1 MSQRSRAC
9 FVSPSRFRHNQEMA
23 PPPLVSVIIDSY
35 NYGHFIEEAID
46 SILSQD
52 FPAEQMELLVIDDGS
67 TDDTAERVRKYG
79 DRVKYLYK
87 PNGGQAS
94 AFNVGFLHARGEIVA
109 LLDADDYYLPGKL
122 KRVVSEFAQHPDAGM
137 VYHRLQEYHTRT
149 GKRVDGYFTPISGK
163 VAASRD
169 ALLSYVLY
177 PTSALAFRRLAIAPL
192 LPIPER
198 LTIQAD
204 SHLTGLI
211 IFLAP
216 IVAVAESL
224 AVYRMHDTNLFHS
237 ASLVRDVDRTLRR
250 IATRE
255 ILVDDMK
262 AWLVASGRD
271 LSHPDL
277 HALFMQWRL
286 TQEGDEFQLDSP
298 GRLRLFRHLWQ
309 YNTYFRPRLTPRHL
323 AVNYAQAFASLLL
336 GYDHLDQFDV
346 WLRRAQRLVRPGR
359 SPKV

>member
-1 MSQRSRAC
+1 MSPQ
-9 FVSPSRFRHNQEMA
+9 
-23 PPPLVSVIIDSY
+23 PLVSVIIDSY
-35 NYGHFIEEAID
+35 NYGHYIEEAID
-46 SILSQD
+46 SVLSQD
-52 FPAEQMELLVIDDGS
+52 FPSEKMELLVVDDGS
-67 TDDTAERVRKYG
+67 TDDTAARVRKYG
-79 DRVKYLYK
+79 DRLKYFYK

-94 AFNVGFLHARGEIVA
+94 AFNMGCANAQGEIIA
-109 LLDADDYYLPGKL
+109 LLDADDYFLPGKL

-149 GKRVDGYFTPISGK
+149 GKRVEGYFTPVSGN

-177 PTSALAFRRLAIAPL
+177 PTSALAFRRLSIAPL

-198 LTIQAD
+198 LIIQAD

-216 IVAVAESL
+216 VVAVPESL
-224 AVYRMHDTNLFHS
+224 SVYRMHDNNLFHS
-237 ASLVRDVDRTLRR
+237 ASSELDETRTRRR

-255 ILVDDMK
+255 ILVDDLK
-262 AWLVASGRD
+262 AWLVASGKD
-271 LSHPDL
+271 LSDPDL

-286 TQEGDEFQLDSP
+286 TQEGDQFQLQTP

-323 AVNYAQAFASLLL
+323 AVNYVQAFASLLL
-336 GYDHLDQFDV
+336 GYDHLDRFDV
-346 WLRRAQRLVRPGR
+346 WLQRARRLVRPSR
-359 SPKV
+359 REAASRP